1 MAKTYKGT
9 LSLEWYNKQKSI
21 LIQDDSSGVKSD
33 KDIPAPKMNW
43 VNKEEALFYEI
54 VDEEGRGLQPFWVDR
69 NDLRVKEARPLVF
82 QKAYK
87 AILVDTPGTISGTSS
102 DYKVEEL
109 TSDDATIEN
118 ILIKGD
124 NLLALNALKKYFDS
138 KPENEKVKCAY
149 LDVPYNTGSAFEFYD
164 DNLGHSEWLT
174 LIRDRFI
181 LLKSIIRKDG
191 FVFVQID
198 NKEVFR
204 LKVLMDEVFGE
215 ENFINDIVWKRRGGS
230 ANPSNRLNNVTDYL
244 LWYSITENS
253 EFNQIFSLDDD
264 NTQQYI
270 KERFTNVDENG
281 RKFMKS
287 PIQSPNLRE
296 NLKYDYKGYKTPK
309 NGYSIS
315 LELMQKWDSEGKLYF
330 PEDKSQN
337 INRKIYL
344 DEYKGQPISNLW
356 TDIKVINPMSKERT
370 EFDGGQK
377 PEALIER
384 ILTFATNEG
393 EIVLDVFGGSGTTFS
408 AAHKMRRRWV
418 GVEVGK
424 HADTL
429 IIPRMINIL
438 AGKDDSGISK
448 SNNWKGGGS
457 FKYYHLGPSI
467 IVTDDKGVG
476 DFKWSLGKKF
486 IEESL
491 LLSYDYLLDT
501 TINFQADLLFQSKE
515 SQPTI
520 GVQKIGTKTRV
531 AIVSLNEPK
540 GKLGILPYEEIQA
553 IYKTV
558 KSKFAPEYIN
568 IFTNRGVE
576 MAYDSKPDNL
586 DIIKV
591 PYAIFAE
598 LEK

>member
-54 VDEEGRGLQPFWVDR
+54 VDEEGRGLQPYWVDR

-87 AILVDTPGTISGTSS
+87 AVVVDTPGTISGTSS

-124 NLLALNALKKYFDS
+124 NLLALNALKKYFDG

-149 LDVPYNTGSAFEFYD
+149 LDVPYNTGSAFEYYD

-330 PEDKSQN
+330 PDDKSQN

-448 SNNWKGGGS
+448 NNNWKGGGS

-491 LLSYDYLLDT
+491 LLSYDYLLDN

-540 GKLGILPYEEIQA
+540 GKLGIMPYEEIQA

>member
-1 MAKTYKGT
+1 MAKTYKGS

-21 LIQDDSSGVKSD
+21 LLKRADNASNIGN
-33 KDIPAPKMNW
+33 DIPAPAMNW
-43 VNKEEALFYEI
+43 VNKDEALFYEI
-54 VDEEGRGLQPFWVDR
+54 VDEDGRGLQPYWVDR
-69 NDLRVKEARPLVF
+69 NDIRVKETRPLIF
-82 QKAYK
+82 QKGYK
-87 AILVDTPGTISGTSS
+87 AVEFDRPGTITGTSTE
-102 DYKVEEL
+102 YLIEEL
-109 TSDDATIEN
+109 GKDDPVIEN

-124 NLLALNALKKYFDS
+124 NLLALNALKKYFDG
-138 KPENEKVKCAY
+138 KPETEKVKCAY

-174 LIRDRFI
+174 LIRDRFV

-191 FVFVQID
+191 FIFVQID

-204 LKVLMDEVFGE
+204 LKVLMDEIFGE

-230 ANPSNRLNNVTDYL
+230 ANPSNRLNNVTDYI
-244 LWYSITENS
+244 LWYCMSENS
-253 EFNQIFSLDDD
+253 EFSQIYSLDDE
-264 NTQQYI
+264 NTQQYV
-270 KERFTNVDENG
+270 KERFTNTDENG
-281 RKFMKS
+281 RRFMKS

-296 NLKYDYKGYKTPK
+296 NLKYDYKGYKIPK

-315 LELMQKWDSEGKLYF
+315 LELMQKWDAEGKLYF
-330 PEDKSQN
+330 PDDKTQN

-384 ILTFATNEG
+384 ILTFATNVD

-429 IIPRMINIL
+429 IVPRMLNVL
-438 AGKDDSGISK
+438 LGKDDSGITK
-448 SNNWKGGGS
+448 NNNWQGGGS

-467 IVTDDKGVG
+467 ISIKEDGSG
-476 DFKWSLGKKF
+476 DFNWSLGKKF

-491 LLSYDYLLDT
+491 LLSYDYKLDE
-501 TINFQADLLFQSKE
+501 TIELQADKLFQFKE

-520 GVQKIGTKTRV
+520 GVQQIGSKTRV
-531 AIVSLNEPK
+531 AIISLNEPK
-540 GKLGILPYEEIQA
+540 GELGIMLYEEIQSL
-553 IYKTV
+553 YKTV
-558 KSKFAPEYIN
+558 KAKFAPEYIN
-568 IFTNRGVE
+568 IFTNRGIE
-576 MAYDSKPDNL
+576 IAYDSKPDDL
-586 DIIKV
+586 EIIKV
-591 PYAIFAE
+591 PHAIFAE